1 MADNK
6 KRLEEMQRLLDEIG
20 KVYSSLNEKSPFGK
34 DAKNLENSTNQVKQL
49 EDALIGVNQR
59 VSIFNSSL
67 NDAFTSFKGIVQE
80 IKKSDN
86 GVKSTVKAF
95 NQFSDAARK
104 VRDHQ
109 EGISILSVKQIQKE
123 QEKLKSTTANLQA
136 NISLLEQQKAQIQE
150 GKKYNELSNK
160 EKSNLTSINEALQ
173 ANRQVLVGT
182 NTEYNLINSKLKEQE
197 KSEKKIQKD
206 LGITGGI
213 LKGISKI
220 PILGDVFQADEAVQ
234 EMETHLRDGG
244 NAVGALGKGFK
255 NIGSQIIGSVLNPA
269 NMVLGAFTFILST
282 FKSLDSAAGDYAKSM
297 NVTYGEALKVREEM
311 SGIASASKDPAL
323 NAANLQKTL
332 VEVGNSLGT
341 NAQLNE
347 KDLKTM
353 TKLTNQAGFTAD
365 ELMNIQKLS
374 LANGKSLEDN
384 TKEIL
389 GGAKEYARRNKI
401 AVNEKTILKEVNN
414 MSASLKL
421 SLGGSGDA
429 MARSAVQAK
438 QFGINLKQAESIAN
452 SLLDFESS
460 IESELSA
467 ELITGKSLNLEK
479 ARGLALSGDAAA
491 AAAEILQQVGS
502 SAEFGEMNVLQQQEI
517 AKAMGMQ
524 KDELAASLIESEA
537 LAAMSA
543 KEGESALQAYDRL
556 KASGK
561 TEKEIVGILGEKAA
575 KNLEAQSNQSKF
587 NASIEKLKDIFVQ
600 VGDVLMPIFD
610 VLGTI
615 AEVIIPVITTAF
627 SGLGKIL
634 SGSFEDLSGWETVL
648 GSIALI
654 AIGIAT
660 TMKTIALINTLITFA
675 KETQAKSTAM
685 QSLGEKKSLVPLAS
699 RLSLMVAQ
707 AAAWVI
713 MNPVAS
719 IVGLGLAAGAG
730 ALIYSQMKDG
740 IIGPGG
746 ETIVSGPKGSI
757 QVDKDDSMIVGT
769 DLGGKK
775 KSQKPAGDSGG
786 SVNIDL
792 GPTNALLQ
800 QLISAVN
807 AGGSISIDGQK
818 VGEALKLGTYKT
830 Q

>member
-182 NTEYNLINSKLKEQE
+182 NTEYNLINSKLKE
-197 KSEKKIQKD
+197 
-206 LGITGGI
+206 
-213 LKGISKI
+213 
-220 PILGDVFQADEAVQ
+220 
-234 EMETHLRDGG
+234 METHLRDGG

-269 NMVLGAFTFILST
+269 NMVLGAFTFILSI

-365 ELMNIQKLS
+365 ELMNIQK
-374 LANGKSLEDN
+374 
-384 TKEIL
+384 
-389 GGAKEYARRNKI
+389 
-401 AVNEKTILKEVNN
+401 
-414 MSASLKL
+414 
-421 SLGGSGDA
+421 
-429 MARSAVQAK
+429 
-438 QFGINLKQAESIAN
+438 F
-452 SLLDFESS
+452 
-460 IESELSA
+460 
-467 ELITGKSLNLEK
+467 
-479 ARGLALSGDAAA
+479 
-491 AAAEILQQVGS
+491 
-502 SAEFGEMNVLQQQEI
+502 
-517 AKAMGMQ
+517 
-524 KDELAASLIESEA
+524 
-537 LAAMSA
+537 
-543 KEGESALQAYDRL
+543 
-556 KASGK
+556 
-561 TEKEIVGILGEKAA
+561 
-575 KNLEAQSNQSKF
+575 
-587 NASIEKLKDIFVQ
+587 
-600 VGDVLMPIFD
+600 
-610 VLGTI
+610 
-615 AEVIIPVITTAF
+615 
-627 SGLGKIL
+627 
-634 SGSFEDLSGWETVL
+634 
-648 GSIALI
+648 
-654 AIGIAT
+654 
-660 TMKTIALINTLITFA
+660 
-675 KETQAKSTAM
+675 
-685 QSLGEKKSLVPLAS
+685 
-699 RLSLMVAQ
+699 
-707 AAAWVI
+707 
-713 MNPVAS
+713 
-719 IVGLGLAAGAG
+719 
-730 ALIYSQMKDG
+730 
-740 IIGPGG
+740 
-746 ETIVSGPKGSI
+746 
-757 QVDKDDSMIVGT
+757 
-769 DLGGKK
+769 
-775 KSQKPAGDSGG
+775 
-786 SVNIDL
+786 
-792 GPTNALLQ
+792 
-800 QLISAVN
+800 
-807 AGGSISIDGQK
+807 
-818 VGEALKLGTYKT
+818 
-830 Q
+830 

>member
-1 MADNK
+1 MALDNK
-6 KRLEEMQRLLDEIG
+6 KIQEAKKLLSDIEKAYKAIGGVNPFKNIKAANSDLNDLKDGLADANTYLGLMDTKGSELVSSFKSINEEVTNTGSTYKDSLKSLNSLTSIAGKLRDSQQGINHLSSKQLSQLKSKAQSEQANLKINQNQLQSKLDNNTATDKEIG
-20 KVYSSLNEKSPFGK
+20 MLANINGLLNEKDS
-34 DAKNLENSTNQVKQL
+34 
-49 EDALIGVNQR
+49 AL
-59 VSIFNSSL
+59 
-67 NDAFTSFKGIVQE
+67 
-80 IKKSDN
+80 
-86 GVKSTVKAF
+86 
-95 NQFSDAARK
+95 
-104 VRDHQ
+104 
-109 EGISILSVKQIQKE
+109 EGIIASTQKE
-123 QEKLKSTTANLQA
+123 AKER
-136 NISLLEQQKAQIQE
+136 
-150 GKKYNELSNK
+150 KKV
-160 EKSNLTSINEALQ
+160 EKS
-173 ANRQVLVGT
+173 
-182 NTEYNLINSKLKEQE
+182 
-197 KSEKKIQKD
+197 
-206 LGITGGI
+206 LGVTGGI
-213 LKGISKI
+213 LKGIGKI
-220 PILGDVFQADEAVQ
+220 PILGDLIDTSQALDAAEKK
-234 EMETHLRDGG
+234 GG
-244 NAVGALGKGFK
+244 GVKGFGAAIGSLGKQSISGL
-255 NIGSQIIGSVLNPA
+255 LNSS
-269 NMVLGAFTFILST
+269 NLILGAFTMIGKT
-282 FKSLDSAAGDYAKSM
+282 IMDMDKGAGAFAKDM
-297 NVTYGEALKVREEM
+297 NITYSEALKVREEM
-311 SGIASASKDPAL
+311 TTMAVASDDVGLSATKL
-323 NAANLQKTL
+323 LKTTSQ
-332 VEVGNSLGT
+332 VGNALGT

-347 KDLKTM
+347 KDLKIM

-491 AAAEILQQVGS
+491 AAAEMLQQVGS

-537 LAAMSA
+537 LKSIGAESVEAAQEKYDLLRETMTAEEAAASLGSDTLASQFEQQSIQEQMADSTAKMS
-543 KEGESALQAYDRL
+543 ELFIMMTPALETI
-556 KASGK
+556 G
-561 TEKEIVGILGEKAA
+561 TVLG
-575 KNLEAQSNQSKF
+575 
-587 NASIEKLKDIFVQ
+587 V
-600 VGDVLMPIFD
+600 IFD
-610 VLGTI
+610 VIGLILT
-615 AEVIIPVITTAF
+615 PVQMLFDLFGSMGSAI
-627 SGLGKIL
+627 SNLIGPLGKVGKVIKGVA
-634 SGSFEDLSGWETVL
+634 SVAIVL
-648 GSIALI
+648 A
-654 AIGIAT
+654 AY
-660 TMKTIALINTLITFA
+660 KTFA
-675 KETQAKSTAM
+675 AISTGMLSTGPGAI
-685 QSLGEKKSLVPLAS
+685 LAPI
-699 RLSLMVAQ
+699 VG
-707 AAAWVI
+707 AAAATAI
-713 MNPVAS
+713 TATGF
-719 IVGLGLAAGAG
+719 GLL
-730 ALIYSQMKDG
+730 SKMKDG
-740 IIGPGG
+740 VIGPGG

>member
-255 NIGSQIIGSVLNPA
+255 NIGSQIIGGVLNPA
-269 NMVLGAFTFILST
+269 NMVLGAFTFILSI

-537 LAAMSA
+537 LKSIGAESVEAAQEKYDLLRETMTAEEAAASLGNDELANQFEQQSNAEKFAQTMEHLKEILISIVDGPLGTMLSGLSSILSSTTAVYSITGALAGLYAGKMLKGVMMLIKAKKSEKALSFGAAIVDIIKGAWSSLGGLPVVGPVLALAAIGAGIGYMSSQS
-543 KEGESALQAYDRL
+543 KKVDDGVIDPQGGIVM
-556 KASGK
+556 SGK
-561 TEKEIVGILGEKAA
+561 KGQIQLNKEDSVVAGT
-575 KNLEAQSNQSKF
+575 NLF
-587 NASIEKLKDIFVQ
+587 
-600 VGDVLMPIFD
+600 
-610 VLGTI
+610 
-615 AEVIIPVITTAF
+615 
-627 SGLGKIL
+627 
-634 SGSFEDLSGWETVL
+634 
-648 GSIALI
+648 
-654 AIGIAT
+654 
-660 TMKTIALINTLITFA
+660 
-675 KETQAKSTAM
+675 
-685 QSLGEKKSLVPLAS
+685 
-699 RLSLMVAQ
+699 
-707 AAAWVI
+707 
-713 MNPVAS
+713 
-719 IVGLGLAAGAG
+719 
-730 ALIYSQMKDG
+730 
-740 IIGPGG
+740 
-746 ETIVSGPKGSI
+746 
-757 QVDKDDSMIVGT
+757 
-769 DLGGKK
+769 GGKGNK
-775 KSQKPAGDSGG
+775 PTQTKNNETTVNVDMSQ
-786 SVNIDL
+786 
-792 GPTNALLQ
+792 TNTLLQ